1 MTTRGGKMAVKKSR
15 TRAASARVAGRE
27 IAVGRGTVTGRFLD
41 GKPKLVVATKAP
53 AKTDVQAGVERL
65 AQVAK
70 TSNVDVSVFNALI
83 DELADAMTDRQS
95 TELGLTEQEANFLI
109 ESGDFT
115 PEELAEASA
124 FVTSGGLAK
133 LERETHVRALTN
145 TYTASEVAAL
155 LGIDASSV
163 RHRQSK
169 NTLYGFRA
177 GRIRLYPRWQFIPG
191 EKVSTIPH
199 LPLLVRAI
207 PSDWDPADVEGFMTT
222 PQDDL
227 RSTED
232 SVDPKEWMTPI
243 EWLAAAKD
251 PAPVVGILEDA
262 DIT

>member
-1 MTTRGGKMAVKKSR
+1 MAVKKSR
-15 TRAASARVAGRE
+15 ARAASAHVAARE
-27 IAVGRGTVTGRFLD
+27 TTVGRGTATGRFLD

-53 AKTDVQAGVERL
+53 EKTDVQAGVERL

-115 PEELAEASA
+115 PEEFAEAAA

-199 LPLLVRAI
+199 QSLEAGWRRLRWRAGVRSNGGKNATG
-207 PSDWDPADVEGFMTT
+207 PDGSGSGKSSGGPFVLGRLGRAQTPALGRHE
-222 PQDDL
+222 P
-227 RSTED
+227 
-232 SVDPKEWMTPI
+232 
-243 EWLAAAKD
+243 
-251 PAPVVGILEDA
+251 
-262 DIT
+262 

>member
-1 MTTRGGKMAVKKSR
+1 MAAKKSR
-15 TRAASARVAGRE
+15 PRAASNRVAGRE
-27 IAVGRGTVTGRFLD
+27 IPVGRGTVTGRFRD

-83 DELADAMTDRQS
+83 DQLAEAMTDRQS
-95 TELGLTEQEANFLI
+95 TELGLTEHEASFLI

-115 PEELAEASA
+115 PEEFAEAAA

-177 GRIRLYPRWQFIPG
+177 GRVRLYPRWQFILG
-191 EKVSTIPH
+191 EKASTIPH

-222 PQDDL
+222 PQDEL
-227 RSTED
+227 RPSD
-232 SVDPKEWMTPI
+232 DANDRNEWMTPI